1 MNRLN
6 VDRLAEVLSEILSEK
21 HGARVT
27 ISFTP
32 RAEANESANSD
43 LPVKALDNTA

>member
-1 MNRLN
+1 MDRLN

-21 HGARVT
+21 HGAKIT

-32 RAEANESANSD
+32 KEEAEDEQ
-43 LPVKALDNTA
+43 KTA